1 MVSITGSRRD
11 LGMRER
17 KRGAREGGMGY
28 ALLQT
33 RCLPAAA
40 VEGIISTNTIKSS
53 SKLTPV
59 NKHYC
64 VENQ

>member
-1 MVSITGSRRD
+1 
-11 LGMRER
+11 MRER